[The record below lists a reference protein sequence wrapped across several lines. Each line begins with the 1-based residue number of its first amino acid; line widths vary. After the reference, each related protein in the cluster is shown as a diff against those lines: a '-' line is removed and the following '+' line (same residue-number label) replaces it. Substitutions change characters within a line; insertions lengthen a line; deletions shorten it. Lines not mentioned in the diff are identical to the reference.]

1 MRKGEISVLVM
12 EIERLYIVD
21 ATASVGGI
29 AHMADAHAAVKAGE
43 LVLGEYLGDK
53 AKATEAF
60 KSFCSTLDKTAKK
73 GAISKNAADRRKAR
87 AAAKLNA
94 LA

>member
-1 MRKGEISVLVM
+1 MPNIKSAIKRAKTSEIKRQKNASNRSALNTMRRTYL
-12 EIERLYIVD
+12 D
-21 ATASVGGI
+21 AI
-29 AHMADAHAAVKAGE
+29 AT
-43 LVLGEYLGDK
+43 GDK

>member
-1 MRKGEISVLVM
+1 MPNIKSAIKRVRTSEIKRQKNASNRSALNTMRRSYLAA
-12 EIERLYIVD
+12 L
-21 ATASVGGI
+21 TA
-29 AHMADAHAAVKAGE
+29 
-43 LVLGEYLGDK
+43 GDK

-60 KSFCSTLDKTAKK
+60 KSFCSLLDKTAKK
-73 GAISKNAADRRKAR
+73 GAISKNAADRRKSR

>member
-1 MRKGEISVLVM
+1 MPNIKSAIKRVKTSEIKRQKNASNRSALNTMRRTYL
-12 EIERLYIVD
+12 D
-21 ATASVGGI
+21 AIAS
-29 AHMADAHAAVKAGE
+29 
-43 LVLGEYLGDK
+43 GDK
-53 AKATEAF
+53 AKAAEAF
-60 KSFCSTLDKTAKK
+60 KAFCSTLDKTAKK